1 MTADELYT
9 RVGFVLQETQL
20 VHGTVAEN
28 IALAVPDATAAQIQ
42 AAAREAQIH
51 DRIHATAGRL
61 RHRAGCGSGLSGGE
75 RQRLTIARAILA
87 NTPVLILDEATAF
100 ADPESEY
107 LVQQALNRLTRERTV
122 LVIAHR
128 LHTIAGADQ
137 IVVLDHGRIAERGTH
152 DQLLA
157 ADGRYRRLW
166 ESGRHGPVAVTAA
179 QGGGA
184 MIRTWIGL
192 VPRGRRGKVFAY
204 AVLALVS
211 VLVRA
216 VATVLLVPLVG
227 ALFSDAPQRALVW
240 LGWLTAAT
248 VTGWVIDTATARIGF
263 DLGFAVL
270 DHTQHDVADQLPDV
284 RLDWFSADNTA
295 TARQAIAATGPELV
309 GLVVNLLTPLVT
321 AILLPAAIGVA
332 LLPISWQLGAA
343 AMGGVPLLLGA
354 LWASARLDASGGCG
368 CRQGQYRADRAN
380 HRIRPDSAG
389 LAGRAARRAGEKP
402 GRPGTDRAARRNH
415 AITAH
420 ADPWPAVVQPGQ
432 PAGSHPVGRCHCR
445 ADRDAGTLTVPEAI
459 ALIVVVARYLEP
471 FTTISEL
478 APALESTR
486 ATLDRIRAVLTAPV
500 MDAGTETLS
509 AHAGAPRI
517 EFDDVAFR
525 YDGASTP
532 VLDGVSFSLQPGTTT
547 AIVGPSGS
555 GKSTILALIAGLYQP
570 TRGRVR
576 FDGVD
581 AATLDAEAR
590 RGASSVV
597 FQHPYLFHGTIR
609 ENVFA
614 GDPGCRRRSVHPGSR
629 DWRES
634 TSSPADCPMVSRRS
648 SAKPVPR
655 CRAVND
661 NGSVSRALCSN
672 PRRYCWSTRQPALW
686 TPRTRRPWSTR
697 SRWIRNRAPG

>member
-1 MTADELYT
+1 
-9 RVGFVLQETQL
+9 
-20 VHGTVAEN
+20 
-28 IALAVPDATAAQIQ
+28 
-42 AAAREAQIH
+42 
-51 DRIHATAGRL
+51 
-61 RHRAGCGSGLSGGE
+61 
-75 RQRLTIARAILA
+75 
-87 NTPVLILDEATAF
+87 
-100 ADPESEY
+100 
-107 LVQQALNRLTRERTV
+107 
-122 LVIAHR
+122 
-128 LHTIAGADQ
+128 
-137 IVVLDHGRIAERGTH
+137 
-152 DQLLA
+152 
-157 ADGRYRRLW
+157 
-166 ESGRHGPVAVTAA
+166 
-179 QGGGA
+179 

-192 VPRGRRGKVFAY
+192 VPQGRRGKVFGY

-216 VATVLLVPLVG
+216 AATVLLVPLVG
-227 ALFSDAPQRALVW
+227 ALFANAPQRALMW

-248 VTGWVIDTATARIGF
+248 VTGWMIDTATARIGF

-270 DHTQHDVADQLPDV
+270 DHTQHDVANQLPDV
-284 RLDWFSADNTA
+284 RLDWFGADNTA

-321 AILLPAAIGVA
+321 AILLPAAIAVA

-354 LWASARLDASGGCG
+354 LWASARLT
-368 CRQGQYRADRAN
+368 RRADAAAGKAN
-380 HRIRPDSAG
+380 SALTERIIEFARTQQA
-389 LAGRAARRAGEKP
+389 LRAARRVEP
-402 GRPGTDRAARRNH
+402 ARSLVGQ
-415 AITAH
+415 ALTAQH
-420 ADPWPAVVQPGQ
+420 GATMRLLLMQIPGQ
-432 PAGSHPVGRCHCR
+432 LLFSLASQLALILLAGATAALTV
-445 ADRDAGTLTVPEAI
+445 AGTLTVPEAI

-486 ATLDRIRAVLTAPV
+486 STLDRIRAVLTAPV

-509 AHAGAPRI
+509 THSGAPRI

-609 ENVFA
+609 ENVYA
-614 GDPGCRRRSVHPGSR
+614 GDPGAGDDQFTRAIGLARVDELTDRLPDGVETIVGEAGSALSGGER
-629 DWRES
+629 QR
-634 TSSPADCPMVSRRS
+634 VSI
-648 SAKPVPR
+648 A
-655 CRAVND
+655 
-661 NGSVSRALCSN
+661 RALLK
-672 PRRYCWSTRQPALW
+672 PAPILLVDEA
-686 TPRTRRPWSTR
+686 TSALDTENEAAVVDALTVDPQSRTRVIVAHRLAS
-697 SRWIRNRAPG
+697 IRHADRVLFLDDGQVVEDGPVDELLTEGGRFSEFWRQQHDATEWRILNG